1 MKSFIATTALVLG
14 LAAPAFAADQ
24 LAADLNVP
32 ANEYT
37 TAQLAQMHFAQDNK
51 VSERNV
57 YFGGETAATV
67 SSKSTL
73 NPTAEAIFTSLD
85 RENSPALDVAQEV
98 GTRTVYGSAVVN
110 DRAAAIFAD
119 IDAED

>member
-1 MKSFIATTALVLG
+1 MKSFIATTAIVLG
-14 LAAPAFAADQ
+14 LTAPAFAADQ

-32 ANEYT
+32 ADEYT
-37 TAQLAQMHFAQDNK
+37 TAQLAELHFAQDNN

-57 YFGGETAATV
+57 YFGTESAATV

-73 NPTAEAIFTSLD
+73 NPTAEAIFVSLD
-85 RENSPALDVAQEV
+85 REDSNAQDVAQELD
-98 GTRTVYGSAVVN
+98 TRSVYNSGVVN

>member
-1 MKSFIATTALVLG
+1 MKKIIATTAIVLG
-14 LAAPAFAADQ
+14 LAAPAFAENQ

-37 TAQLAQMHFAQDNK
+37 TAQLAQLHFNQDK
-51 VSERNV
+51 SISERST

-67 SSKSTL
+67 SSKSAL
-73 NPTAEAIFTSLD
+73 NPTAEAIFTSL
-85 RENSPALDVAQEV
+85 ELEQKPALEVAQDV
-98 GTRTVYGSAVVN
+98 DTTTVYSSAAVN

-119 IDAED
+119 IDAND

>member
-1 MKSFIATTALVLG
+1 MKSFIATTAIVLG
-14 LAAPAFAADQ
+14 LAAPAFAANQ
-24 LAADLNVP
+24 LAADLNVS

-37 TAQLAQMHFAQDNK
+37 TAQLAQLHFNQDK
-51 VSERNV
+51 SISEKNT

-73 NPTAEAIFTSLD
+73 NPTAEAIFVSLD
-85 RENSPALDVAQEV
+85 LEDKTALDVAQEV
-98 GTRTVYGSAVVN
+98 DTTTVYSSAVVN

-119 IDAED
+119 IDAE